1 MDERCAKVDRTNK
14 KSIVRNMSLNKQT
27 RGSGG
32 TYRDKTVANV

>member
-27 RGSGG
+27 RNIQG
-32 TYRDKTVANV
+32 